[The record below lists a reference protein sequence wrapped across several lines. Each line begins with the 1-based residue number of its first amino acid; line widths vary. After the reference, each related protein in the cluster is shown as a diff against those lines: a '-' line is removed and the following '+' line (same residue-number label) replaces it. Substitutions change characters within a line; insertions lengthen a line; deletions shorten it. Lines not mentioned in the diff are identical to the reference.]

1 MGSQREGRFQ
11 RDEDQRSRRSVTAD
25 RLLPAPREENISLSA
40 RDRLPSRPYT
50 RRLDADRSLPLR
62 PARVHVSVHCSQPL
76 AARGA
81 RARAT
86 EWSRSRRYAEAGTAW
101 SKDTASRS
109 IAASSAARASRSFS
123 AGVSGGSRMAGTI
136 ARVGGRASRTRSVD
150 YL

>member
-1 MGSQREGRFQ
+1 
-11 RDEDQRSRRSVTAD
+11 
-25 RLLPAPREENISLSA
+25 
-40 RDRLPSRPYT
+40 
-50 RRLDADRSLPLR
+50 
-62 PARVHVSVHCSQPL
+62 SQPL

-150 YL
+150 HLLLADCVGQDTSGRRPVGLPRGTRLSHLAVLPGPVTE